1 MTQDDYLARIDQRLE
16 SLVNQ
21 IQQLLQYIYADSTS
35 TKAAV
40 FGLGDYLQ
48 ESNDRMARIELAIE
62 KSSDRMD
69 RIENTIAHQTAIA
82 EQQAQAAKNQAE
94 AAKTQAE
101 NIRLMIEMV
110 NRRQA

>member
-1 MTQDDYLARIDQRLE
+1 MTQDDYLARIDERLE
-16 SLVNQ
+16 SLVSQ
-21 IQQLLQYIYADSTS
+21 IERLLQYIYADSTS

-48 ESNDRMARIELAIE
+48 ESNDRMARIEAAIE
-62 KSSDRMD
+62 R
-69 RIENTIAHQTAIA
+69 QTAIA
-82 EQQAQAAKNQAE
+82 EQQAQAAKNQAD

>member
-16 SLVNQ
+16 NLVSQ
-21 IQQLLQYIYADSTS
+21 IGQLLEHLHTDSTS
-35 TKAAV
+35 VKAAV

-48 ESNDRMARIELAIE
+48 ESNDRMARIESAIE
-62 KSSDRMD
+62 R
-69 RIENTIAHQTAIA
+69 QTAIA
-82 EQQAQAAKNQAE
+82 EQQAEAAKNQAD

-110 NRRQA
+110 NRKQA

>member
-21 IQQLLQYIYADSTS
+21 IERMLQYIYADSTS

-48 ESNDRMARIELAIE
+48 ESNDRMARIESAIE
-62 KSSDRMD
+62 R
-69 RIENTIAHQTAIA
+69 QTAIA
-82 EQQAQAAKNQAE
+82 EQQAEAAKNQAD

-101 NIRLMIEMV
+101 NIRLMIEML
-110 NRRQA
+110 NRKQA

>member
-21 IQQLLQYIYADSTS
+21 IERMLQYIYADSTS

-48 ESNDRMARIELAIE
+48 ESNDRMARIESAIE
-62 KSSDRMD
+62 R
-69 RIENTIAHQTAIA
+69 QTAIA
-82 EQQAQAAKNQAE
+82 EQQAEAAKNQAD

-110 NRRQA
+110 NRKQA

>member
-16 SLVNQ
+16 SLVSQ
-21 IQQLLQYIYADSTS
+21 IERLLQYIYADSTS

-48 ESNDRMARIELAIE
+48 ESNDRMARIEAAIE
-62 KSSDRMD
+62 R
-69 RIENTIAHQTAIA
+69 QTAIA
-82 EQQAQAAKNQAE
+82 EQQAQAAKNQAD

>member
-16 SLVNQ
+16 NLINQ

-48 ESNDRMARIELAIE
+48 ESNDRMARIESALE
-62 KSSDRMD
+62 R
-69 RIENTIAHQTAIA
+69 QTAIA
-82 EQQAQAAKNQAE
+82 EQQAEAAKNQAD
-94 AAKTQAE
+94 AAKTQAD

-110 NRRQA
+110 NRKQA

>member
-16 SLVNQ
+16 SLVSQ
-21 IQQLLQYIYADSTS
+21 IERLLQYIYADSTS

-48 ESNDRMARIELAIE
+48 ESNDRMARIEAAIE
-62 KSSDRMD
+62 R
-69 RIENTIAHQTAIA
+69 QTAIA
-82 EQQAQAAKNQAE
+82 EQQAQSAKNQAD

>member
-16 SLVNQ
+16 NLINQ

-48 ESNDRMARIELAIE
+48 ESNDRMARIESAIE
-62 KSSDRMD
+62 KSSERMD

-82 EQQAQAAKNQAE
+82 DKQADSVRQ
-94 AAKTQAE
+94 
-101 NIRLMIEMV
+101 LIEML
-110 NRRQA
+110 NRKQA

>member
-21 IQQLLQYIYADSTS
+21 IERMLQYIYADSTS
-35 TKAAV
+35 TTAAV

-48 ESNDRMARIELAIE
+48 ESNDRMARIESAIE
-62 KSSDRMD
+62 R
-69 RIENTIAHQTAIA
+69 QTAIA
-82 EQQAQAAKNQAE
+82 EQQAEAAKNQAD

-110 NRRQA
+110 NRKQA

>member
-21 IQQLLQYIYADSTS
+21 IERLLQYIYADSTS

-48 ESNDRMARIELAIE
+48 ESNDRMARIESAIE
-62 KSSDRMD
+62 R
-69 RIENTIAHQTAIA
+69 QTAIA
-82 EQQAQAAKNQAE
+82 EQQAD

-101 NIRLMIEMV
+101 NIRLMIEIV